1 MKNIRL
7 LPLVLLLACVSC
19 SGNTSEV
26 SSDKTDKKSDDISMS
41 SRTEEGD
48 TKQSQSSQKKD
59 EEPVLGL
66 QVTFDLN
73 FEGSTSSK
81 VAIQKGSYVNPI
93 ATPKREG
100 YLFNSWTLD
109 KEGKEAYDWSK
120 VLSDTTLYAQWI
132 LDDAKAI
139 TVTYHWNYEGVKD
152 EVFYQTSVSASIE
165 GGSARVKA
173 ITPHRDNYYFK
184 AWYIDKEY
192 SDVYTTMSKYEDG
205 QDFYAR
211 WFDMYTFEAEHTQ
224 LTDLPEDDLI
234 ANDLGE
240 KIGHGYSSD
249 VSGLGL
255 IQTDGTMSTS
265 CSNGKYITDLYYNG
279 VYIQFEI
286 TASEDINDAI
296 FIATLSAEYFDMTFS
311 TVGKSDGSVDSYL
324 FEVNGVN
331 FDYGT
336 IELKNVITDRSN
348 PDKRPFSDFTL
359 STSFHLNKG
368 KNIIKLITNNNH
380 RHDSTGTMA
389 SMAPMVDC
397 LKFYTDT
404 KLTFREFNI

>member
-1 MKNIRL
+1 MKNKRL
-7 LPLVLLLACVSC
+7 LPLLMLLVLTSC
-19 SGNTSEV
+19 SQKTS
-26 SSDKTDKKSDDISMS
+26 
-41 SRTEEGD
+41 D
-48 TKQSQSSQKKD
+48 TKQDSTSKETIKESISSKKEEGENKESTSQKK
-59 EEPVLGL
+59 EEDKPAIGL

-73 FEGSTSSK
+73 YQGSEDVK
-81 VAIQKGSYVNPI
+81 VNVNQGSYVNPI
-93 ATPKREG
+93 KTPTREG
-100 YLFNSWTLD
+100 YLFSSWTLD
-109 KEGKEAYDWSK
+109 EEGKEAYDFDR
-120 VLSDTTLYAQWI
+120 VLSSTTLYAQWI
-132 LDDAKAI
+132 VDDEKAVS
-139 TVTYHWNYEGVKD
+139 VTYHWNYPGV
-152 EVFYQTSVSASIE
+152 ENEIFYQTSVVASE
-165 GGSARVKA
+165 AKGSARVKA
-173 ITPHRDNYYFK
+173 LTPHRDNYYFK
-184 AWYIDKEY
+184 AWYVDKDY
-192 SDVYTTMSKYEDG
+192 SKTYTTMTKYSDG

-224 LTDLPEDDLI
+224 LTDLPEDDMT

-255 IQTDGTMSTS
+255 IQTDGTMSTK

-279 VYIQFEI
+279 AYIQFEI
-286 TASEDINDAI
+286 TAESDIKDAI

-359 STSFHLNKG
+359 STAFSLKKG
-368 KNIIKLITNNNH
+368 KNIIRLITNNNH

-389 SMAPMVDC
+389 AMAPMVDC

-404 KLTFREFNI
+404 ALTFREFNK